1 MKITLRYSLFAAMAI
16 LVNIGSQELVLL
28 IYQGSL
34 ALYPA
39 ILTGTVTGL
48 VFKYMMDKRYI
59 FNFQSKNVND
69 NLSTFTLYTLTGI
82 ATTLL
87 FWATELAFDWY
98 FDTRTARYTGAVLG
112 LTTGYL
118 IKYHLDK
125 RFVFVAPQT
134 THHLQD
140 EMD

>member
-1 MKITLRYSLFAAMAI
+1 MAI

-28 IYQGSL
+28 IYQGPL
-34 ALYPA
+34 TLYMA
-39 ILTGTVTGL
+39 ILTGTITGL

-59 FNFQSKNVND
+59 FSFHSKSVND

-98 FDTRTARYTGAVLG
+98 FETRTARHIGAVLG
-112 LTTGYL
+112 LTAGYL
-118 IKYHLDK
+118 IKYQLDK
-125 RFVFVAPQT
+125 RFVFVKSKSGA
-134 THHLQD
+134 D
-140 EMD
+140 